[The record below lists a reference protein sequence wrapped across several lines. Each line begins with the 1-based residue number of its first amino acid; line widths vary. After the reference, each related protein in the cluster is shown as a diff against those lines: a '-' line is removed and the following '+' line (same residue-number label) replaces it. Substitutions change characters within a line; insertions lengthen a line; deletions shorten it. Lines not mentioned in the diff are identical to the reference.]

1 MHIPEKN
8 GILFDSQESCTLCNN
23 KCNMVTIKKIEIKNF
38 FGKGDFCWELD
49 SCVNIL
55 GGMNGSGKSTILKY
69 CYAMMTNEKI
79 CHDMDVQLSK
89 IADAFVITFSN
100 GWSINWCK
108 RQNKPI
114 KITIKNAKFSFTMNG
129 RKTTIKDEKGEE
141 RTFDEL
147 YGQYKTDFIST
158 FEQYISSF
166 KSNEQPGGNT
176 QQKDAMLLDLLIKE
190 QINVRNNDF
199 REFMENHIGD
209 SETDNEA
216 RNTYMTEYRKVYAT
230 LESFLTNYDDKVSG
244 NFEFKRNG
252 QSFSYEYLSMGEKQ
266 ILLLLLMIANMK
278 GEPCIFF
285 MDEPD
290 LSMHIDWK
298 EQLVSRIHA
307 LNPNMQII
315 LTTHAPSVITGWFDH
330 VHEVG
335 ELTK

>member
-23 KCNMVTIKKIEIKNF
+23 KSNMVTIKKIEIKNF

-55 GGMNGSGKSTILKY
+55 GGKNGSGKSTILKC
-69 CYAMMTNEKI
+69 CYAMMTKEKI
-79 CHDMDVQLSK
+79 SLDMVIQLSN
-89 IADAFVITFSN
+89 IADTFTITFSN
-100 GWSINWCK
+100 DWSINWSK
-108 RQNKPI
+108 NDFPI
-114 KITIKNAKFSFTMNG
+114 LVEIPGAFTFNNYTIVT
-129 RKTTIKDEKGEE
+129 DEKGNVHKFE
-141 RTFDEL
+141 EL
-147 YGQYKTDFIST
+147 YSQYKTDFIST

-315 LTTHAPSVITGWFDH
+315 LTTHAPSVITGWFNH

>member
-55 GGMNGSGKSTILKY
+55 GGKNGSGKSTILKY
-69 CYAMMTNEKI
+69 CYAMMTNEKV

-100 GWSINWCK
+100 GWSINWSK
-108 RQNKPI
+108 NDFPI
-114 KITIKNAKFSFTMNG
+114 LVETPGAFTFNNYTIVT
-129 RKTTIKDEKGEE
+129 DEKGNVHK
-141 RTFDEL
+141 FDEL
-147 YGQYKTDFIST
+147 YSQYKTDFIST